1 MPNCAATAD
10 GGSGIGVP
18 AGVKGSDVQRVL
30 VLGGY
35 GAFGGRVAERLAR
48 VPQIELTIAGRSQ
61 DKAEAFAARLGREGP
76 AQVIPA
82 ALDGAKIGVDD
93 LKRGQFDILVN
104 ATGPYQAQ
112 DYSLARAC
120 IAAGVHYLDLADART
135 FVTGITTLDA
145 EARAAGVLVVSGA
158 STVPGLSGAVVDAYA
173 PEFQSL
179 QFISTIISPGNS
191 FDPGIATTRSILG
204 GLGRRIA
211 DGPEGRPV
219 RGWQGLGRRVLPGLG
234 PRWIGHCDAPDRA
247 LFPQRYAGLKSAD
260 VHAALEVGAF
270 HLGLWALSGLVRAG
284 MIRNPEKLAEP
295 LVAMKRRLGFLGSD
309 QGGMLVMMEGTGHD
323 GRPKR
328 IDWHMEARSGH
339 GPYIPAAAAVVLAKR
354 LLDGTLQ
361 TRGATPCVGL
371 FTLGQFLTEVGDLD
385 IAAGTT

>member
-1 MPNCAATAD
+1 M
-10 GGSGIGVP
+10 
-18 AGVKGSDVQRVL
+18 QRVL

-82 ALDGAKIGVDD
+82 ALDGGKIGVDD
-93 LKRGQFDILVN
+93 LLQRKPDVLIN
-104 ATGPYQAQ
+104 ATGPYQEQ

-135 FVTGITTLDA
+135 FVTGVTTLDA

-173 PEFQSL
+173 PEFRAL
-179 QFISTIISPGNS
+179 QTVRSIISPGNS

-204 GLGRRIA
+204 SLGRRIT
-211 DGPEGRPV
+211 DGPEGRPI
-219 RGWQGLGRRVLPGLG
+219 RGWQGLRRRVLPGLG
-234 PRWIGHCDAPDRA
+234 ARWIGHCDAPDRA

-260 VHAALEVGAF
+260 VFAALEVGAF

-284 MIRNPEKLAEP
+284 MIRHPEKLAGP
-295 LVAMKRRLGFLGSD
+295 LVAMKRKLGFLGSD
-309 QGGMLVMMEGTGHD
+309 RGGMLVTMDGAGHD

-328 IDWHMEARSGH
+328 IDWHMVARSGH
-339 GPYIPAAAAVVLAKR
+339 GPYIPATAAVVLAKR
-354 LLDGTLQ
+354 LLDGTVQ
-361 TRGATPCVGL
+361 ARGAMPCVGL
-371 FTLGQFLTEVGDLD
+371 FTLGQFLTEIGDLD
-385 IAAGTT
+385 IAAGTA